1 MTQARSCTATFAA
14 VPPPGCD
21 LGAEQ
26 DCRNNGG
33 TWDSEIC
40 ECQYWWL
47 DPLLI
52 PLDGR
57 HLHLTSV
64 TAGVG
69 FDVNGDGVRDRVAWT
84 LPGARMG
91 FLVLDRNGNG
101 VVDSLGE
108 LFGQAVS
115 GSRRPARLRRAY
127 GGSAVALRALAGRRR
142 NGPATSLADLA
153 LFDRPEQGG
162 NGDGRI
168 GPADAV
174 FAGPAPKEQA

>member
-1 MTQARSCTATFAA
+1 MRFH
-14 VPPPGCD
+14 
-21 LGAEQ
+21 
-26 DCRNNGG
+26 
-33 TWDSEIC
+33 
-40 ECQYWWL
+40 
-47 DPLLI
+47 PLAI

-69 FDVNGDGVRDRVAWT
+69 FDVNGDGTRDRVAWT

-115 GSRRPARLRRAY
+115 GSRHPE
-127 GGSAVALRALAGRRR
+127 
-142 NGPATSLADLA
+142 GPATSLADLA

-168 GPADAV
+168 SPADTV